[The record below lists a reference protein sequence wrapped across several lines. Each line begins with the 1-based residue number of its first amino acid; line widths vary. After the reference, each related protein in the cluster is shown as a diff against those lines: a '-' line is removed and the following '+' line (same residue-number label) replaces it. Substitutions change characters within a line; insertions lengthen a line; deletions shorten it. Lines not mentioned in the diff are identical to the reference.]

1 MTLYHDIKECR
12 ICQNSKLASVL
23 NFGNFASCGIFPPPN
38 AHSPLLPINLVLCEN
53 CGLTQL
59 GQNYNLDHLFRDTY
73 GYRSGLNET
82 MISHLKALVSEIRNR
97 IALTPEDVV
106 LDIGSNDGT
115 TLGFYSDAGCKR
127 IGIDPTSSQFKEY
140 YQPDITVLPDFFS
153 GDSYFGT
160 GITKQAKVITSIAM
174 FYDLP
179 DPNSFV
185 KSIAKVLDTN
195 GVWVFEQSYLPT
207 MVKLN
212 SFDTICHEH
221 LEYYCLKPVKLLLEN
236 NGLKIIDV
244 SLNDANGGSFRVT
257 AAHTDS
263 SFKEN
268 TDAINELLNSEKLEG
283 FLTPAPLQKLDAF
296 VKDLKNQVLGFLET
310 AKSNGK
316 LVHGY
321 GASTKGNTLLQ
332 LFGVTPELIPAIADR
347 NPRKFGLTTPGT
359 GINIIS
365 ENESRNLK
373 PDYYFVLPWHFR
385 NSFLERESDFLRAGG
400 SFVFPLPTFEIVNNA

>member
-1 MTLYHDIKECR
+1 MNLYHDIKECR
-12 ICQNSKLASVL
+12 ICQYDKLINVL
-23 NFGNFASCGIFPPPN
+23 NFGNFASCGIFPPSN

-82 MISHLKALVSEIRNR
+82 MISHLKSLVKEIRNR
-97 IALTPEDVV
+97 ITLTPEDVV

-115 TLGFYSDAGCKR
+115 TLGFYSDSNCKR

-140 YQPDITVLPDFFS
+140 YEPNIIVLPDFFS
-153 GDSYFGT
+153 SEIYFST
-160 GITKQAKVITSIAM
+160 GIKKQAKVITSIAM

-179 DPNSFV
+179 DPNAFV
-185 KSIAKVLDTN
+185 KSIAKVLDVN
-195 GVWVFEQSYLPT
+195 GVWIFEQSYLPT
-207 MVKLN
+207 MIKLN

-221 LEYYCLKPVKLLLEN
+221 LEYYCLKPVKLLLEK

-257 AAHTDS
+257 AAHANS
-263 SFKEN
+263 PFKEN
-268 TDAINELLNSEKLEG
+268 IDSINELLDSEKSEG
-283 FLTPAPLQKLDAF
+283 FLTPEPFQKLNAF
-296 VKDLKNQVLGFLET
+296 VKDLKIQVLNFLET
-310 AKSNGK
+310 AKLNGK

-332 LFGVTPELIPAIADR
+332 LFGITSDLMPAIADR

-359 GINIIS
+359 GISIIS

-385 NSFLERESDFLRAGG
+385 NSFLARESDFLRSGG
-400 SFVFPLPTFEIVNNA
+400 SFVFPMPIFEIINNV